1 MSTFRI
7 KLSLFINYFVF
18 AILLNSVGTVILLVQ
33 TYFGANAK
41 QASYLDPF
49 KDLSIAVASFLVGAF
64 ISKIGYKKSMLLALL
79 SVAIACFIIPSIKL
93 FIAIKILCAV
103 AGFAFGLTKV
113 SVFGTIG
120 LVTKSEKEHLSLMNF
135 IESFFMIGVLSG
147 YYLFAYFSKEPTTG
161 HWFDA
166 YYVVGGLS
174 LVAFLV
180 LLTAKLDESAIKK
193 EKVSSA
199 SEDLVSMLSLIALPM
214 VISFVVCAFFYVL
227 IEQSTMNW
235 LPTFNKDVLQ
245 IKEQLAIVLGSILSG
260 AIALGRFLAG
270 IVLRRINWF
279 RVLIGCLVGATII
292 LSISLYL
299 ANRTDASQPI
309 TSFSNIPLV
318 AFVFPTIGIFLA
330 PIYPALNSVI
340 LASLPKTRHAGMSG
354 LIVIFSAI
362 GGTLGSII
370 TGYLFDAVGGIK
382 AFYFSFVPITILGI
396 FIYIFKGIKY
406 RNSNIK
412 TDSIIIDANATH

>member
-18 AILLNSVGTVILLVQ
+18 AILLNSVGTVIALVQ
-33 TYFGANAK
+33 SYFSVSAK

-49 KDLSIAVASFLVGAF
+49 KDLSIAVASFIVGAF
-64 ISKIGYKKSMLLALL
+64 ISKIGYKKSMLLALI
-79 SVAIACFIIPSIKL
+79 SVTIACFIIPSIKL
-93 FIAIKILCAV
+93 FIAIKILCSIS
-103 AGFAFGLTKV
+103 GFAFGLTKV

-147 YYLFAYFSKEPTTG
+147 YYLFAYFSKDPMTG

-174 LVAFLV
+174 FFAFLM
-180 LLTAKLDESAIKK
+180 LLSAKLDESPIKK
-193 EKVSSA
+193 EKLNSA

-214 VISFVVCAFFYVL
+214 VISFVICAFFYVL

-235 LPTFNKDVLQ
+235 LPTFNKDVLK
-245 IKEQLAIVLGSILSG
+245 IKVQLAIVLGSILSG

-270 IVLRRINWF
+270 AILRRINWF
-279 RVLIGCLVGATII
+279 KVLIGCLVGATII
-292 LSISLYL
+292 LTTSLYL
-299 ANRTDASQPI
+299 ANRTEVAQPI
-309 TSFSNIPLV
+309 TSFSEIPLV
-318 AFVFPTIGIFLA
+318 AFLFPTIGIFLA

-340 LASLPKTRHAGMSG
+340 LASLPKARHAGMSG

-382 AFYFSFVPITILGI
+382 AFYFSFVPMLILGI
-396 FIYIFKGIKY
+396 FIYIFKEIRLKK
-406 RNSNIK
+406 IK
-412 TDSIIIDANATH
+412 TGTNTIIIDTNATH